1 MSLQIGRES
10 RTRDRL
16 GFHTLIRRG
25 NHHHKALKLV
35 TESQELSTPQ
45 ASHPGAHGESS
56 AEANAC
62 SIDTST
68 ISEGPLKSL
77 GHCRTCRVAIGAL
90 TAFLILLYLSV
101 GILHTTLL
109 LSFLFAL

>member
-1 MSLQIGRES
+1 M
-10 RTRDRL
+10 
-16 GFHTLIRRG
+16 
-25 NHHHKALKLV
+25 V

-68 ISEGPLKSL
+68 IPEGPLKSF
-77 GHCRTCRVAIGAL
+77 GHCRSQVAMGAL

-101 GILHTTLL
+101 GILKQPCF
-109 LSFLFAL
+109 FLFYLLFKMNL